1 MLTVCGVEVVNV
13 VDARI
18 SVLLHRAAAAAAAV
32 VAAVVAAVNDV
43 DRNCVN
49 VVDDVVALI

>member
-1 MLTVCGVEVVNV
+1 MLVECGVDVVDV
-13 VDARI
+13 VDARV
-18 SVLLHRAAAAAAAV
+18 SGLLHRAAAV
-32 VAAVVAAVNDV
+32 VAAVDDV

>member
-32 VAAVVAAVNDV
+32 VAAVDDV